1 MDFGQLE
8 KWCANELSGM
18 SKSRIL
24 CILNGKPMLESSDTS
39 ETDDSG
45 IVIIMQFRTR
55 IYSNLNILYYIYC
68 YKYIIFKLHYF
79 HNNRTFFRNYL
90 RYRRMV
96 Y

>member
-1 MDFGQLE
+1 MDLVQLE

-39 ETDDSG
+39 ESDDSG
-45 IVIIMQFRTR
+45 MFSVMYVRF
-55 IYSNLNILYYIYC
+55 YYMLYIN
-68 YKYIIFKLHYF
+68 YF
-79 HNNRTFFRNYL
+79 HDNRTLLGNYL
-90 RYRRMV
+90 RYRGMV